1 MGIVSTALSFGAGYV
16 AGAIKGPP
24 KPLRA
29 IPDRARQLLTEQVSS
44 RISGG
49 SFRRASDVNT
59 SPGVVADFRDIR
71 EVMTAAPITV
81 RTDATLQEAAQIM
94 ADNDI
99 GDVFVVDALDE
110 ELEGILT
117 DRDIAIRAVAKRMD
131 PSTTK
136 VGDIS
141 TESVGALGP
150 NDTVQDALRLM
161 RDRAVRRLPVVESG
175 KAIGVVTLG
184 DLSVEADPDSVLA
197 DLTTAPP
204 DH

>member
-1 MGIVSTALSFGAGYV
+1 MGIISTALSFGAGYV
-16 AGAIKGPP
+16 VGTVKGTD
-24 KPLRA
+24 PLRSL
-29 IPDRARQLLTEQVSS
+29 PDRARQVVTDRV
-44 RISGG
+44 RG
-49 SFRRASDVNT
+49 VNT

-81 RTDATLQEAAQIM
+81 KTDATLREAAQVM

-99 GDVFVVDALDE
+99 GDVFVVEPVSEGLI
-110 ELEGILT
+110 GILT
-117 DRDIAIRAVAKRMD
+117 DRDIAIRAIARGLD

-136 VGDIS
+136 VGDVS
-141 TESVGALGP
+141 TDGVGALGP

-161 RDRAVRRLPVVESG
+161 REKAVRRLPVVESG

-197 DLTTAPP
+197 DLSAAPP
-204 DH
+204 DR

>member
-16 AGAIKGPP
+16 VGAIKGTE
-24 KPLRA
+24 PLRA
-29 IPDRARQLLTEQVSS
+29 VPDRARQMLSERVSGRASSGVSS
-44 RISGG
+44 
-49 SFRRASDVNT
+49 VNT

-81 RTDATLQEAAQIM
+81 PSDATLREAAQIM
-94 ADNDI
+94 ADNNI
-99 GDVFVVDALDE
+99 GDVFVVEPTSEGL
-110 ELEGILT
+110 LGILT
-117 DRDIAIRAVAKRMD
+117 DRDIAIRAVAKGLD
-131 PSTTK
+131 PSTTD
-136 VGDIS
+136 VGDVS
-141 TESVGALGP
+141 TDDVGAIGP

-197 DLTTAPP
+197 DLSTAPP
-204 DH
+204 DR